1 MTRPDSVVLRELA
14 GSVYATTE
22 QRAALERVIPR
33 LEAEERERARQE
45 RAEDDTQRLGP
56 ARR

>member
-1 MTRPDSVVLRELA
+1 MNRPDSEVLRELA
-14 GSVYATTE
+14 DSVYATTD

-33 LEAEERERARQE
+33 LRAEEEQERQR

-56 ARR
+56 VQQ

>member
-1 MTRPDSVVLRELA
+1 MTRPDSEVLRELA
-14 GSVYATTE
+14 DSINATTD

-33 LEAEERERARQE
+33 LRAEEEQERQR

-56 ARR
+56 VRR